1 MEEEEV
7 VLEFEA
13 VLGHG
18 SFGTVYLIKD
28 KENRRVRKHVQREF
42 RFFISSTS
50 YFNTGW
56 CGIYVKEQLCSKFEN
71 IFLVKF
77 FLRKSIRF
85 GNFRDF
91 PQYMYLGGHS
101 AQPTCIVY

>member
-28 KENRRVRKHVQREF
+28 KENRRVRKHVPREF
-42 RFFISSTS
+42 RVFSTS
-50 YFNTGW
+50 TSD
-56 CGIYVKEQLCSKFEN
+56 I
-71 IFLVKF
+71 
-77 FLRKSIRF
+77 SI
-85 GNFRDF
+85 G
-91 PQYMYLGGHS
+91 
-101 AQPTCIVY
+101 

>member
-18 SFGTVYLIKD
+18 SYGTVYLIKD

-42 RFFISSTS
+42 RFFSSSTS

-71 IFLVKF
+71 IF
-77 FLRKSIRF
+77 
-85 GNFRDF
+85 
-91 PQYMYLGGHS
+91 
-101 AQPTCIVY
+101 